1 MKKKTK
7 IKVKSII
14 ALLLL
19 VATMGDLTYMLYN
32 ITFNAMATWFGCVTM
47 FLDVVLMCVSYDYLE
62 KEFNKNK

>member
-19 VATMGDLTYMLYN
+19 VATMGDLAYMLYN
-32 ITFNAMATWFGCVTM
+32 ITFNATATWFGCVTM
-47 FLDVVLMCVSYDYLE
+47 FLDVVLMCTSYNHLE
-62 KEFNKNK
+62 KEYNKNE